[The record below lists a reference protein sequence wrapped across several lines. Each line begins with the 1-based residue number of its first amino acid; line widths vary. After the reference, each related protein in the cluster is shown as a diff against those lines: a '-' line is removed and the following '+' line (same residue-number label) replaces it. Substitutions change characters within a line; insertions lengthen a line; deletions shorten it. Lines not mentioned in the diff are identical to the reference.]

1 MEVQPAVLLM
11 KGGEIQ
17 TGKAAISDILFECHV
32 AQMSLGRWR
41 CRQNENVAL
50 CMWVLVRYKGEQ

>member
-17 TGKAAISDILFECHV
+17 TGTTAIRDISAPNVTLP
-32 AQMSLGRWR
+32 R
-41 CRQNENVAL
+41 CRSAGGDADRME
-50 CMWVLVRYKGEQ
+50 M